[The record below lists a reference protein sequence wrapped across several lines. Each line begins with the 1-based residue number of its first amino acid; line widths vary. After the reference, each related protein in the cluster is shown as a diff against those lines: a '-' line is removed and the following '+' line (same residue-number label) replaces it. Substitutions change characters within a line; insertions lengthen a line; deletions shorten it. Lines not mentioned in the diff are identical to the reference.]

1 MTRYRELQ
9 ESLLAR
15 PRRWLVTG
23 VAGFIGSHL
32 LEQLLR
38 LEQEVVGLDNFAT
51 GYQHNLDDVAQR
63 VGPQAFSR
71 FRLLPGDIRDLDTCR
86 QAMRGVQLVLHEAAL
101 GSVPR
106 SMAEPLASHQ
116 TNVDGFVN
124 VLLAAH
130 ESGVER
136 VVYASSSS
144 VYGDEASSPKVEARL
159 GRLLSPYAA
168 TKLID
173 EVYADTFGRTHGVDS
188 VGLRYFNVF
197 GPRQDPHG
205 AYAAVIPRWTELLI
219 SGETCSVFGDGSASR
234 DFCYVDN
241 IVQANLL
248 AALAPSTA
256 LGERVFNVACGQSTP
271 LTELFAL
278 IRRLV
283 ADDYP
288 EVARSALREE
298 PPRPGDIAHSLASI
312 TRAEQV
318 LGYQPLFDVASG
330 MQRTVRWYLERNS
343 RSARMPL
350 TQAAIEPAREAS

>member
-1 MTRYRELQ
+1 MTRYRDLQ
-9 ESLLAR
+9 ESLLDR

-51 GYQHNLDDVAQR
+51 GYQHNLDDVARR
-63 VGPQAFSR
+63 VGARTFQN
-71 FRLLPGDIRDLDTCR
+71 FRLITGDIRDLATC
-86 QAMRGVQLVLHEAAL
+86 QEAMQGVELVLHEAAL

-106 SMAEPLASHQ
+106 SMVEPLASHQ

-130 ESGVER
+130 EAGIER

-144 VYGDEASSPKVEARL
+144 VYGDEASSPKVEARR

-168 TKLID
+168 TKMID
-173 EVYADTFGRTHGVDS
+173 ELYADTLGRTHGIDA

-219 SGETCSVFGDGSASR
+219 SGQACSVFGDGSASR
-234 DFCYVDN
+234 DFCFVDN
-241 IVQANLL
+241 VVQANLL
-248 AALAPSTA
+248 AALAPSSA
-256 LGERVFNVACGQSTP
+256 LEERVFNVACGHSTT
-271 LTELFAL
+271 LTELFTI
-278 IRRLV
+278 IRRQV
-283 ADDYP
+283 AAELD
-288 EVARSALREE
+288 ETALSALRRE
-298 PPRPGDIAHSLASI
+298 PPRAGDIQHSLASI
-312 TRAEQV
+312 ARAQRA
-318 LGYQPLFDVASG
+318 LGYEPAVDVQTG
-330 MQRTVRWYLERNS
+330 LERTVRWFLERA
-343 RSARMPL
+343 ARPESSGL
-350 TQAAIEPAREAS
+350 APISTQPAREAS